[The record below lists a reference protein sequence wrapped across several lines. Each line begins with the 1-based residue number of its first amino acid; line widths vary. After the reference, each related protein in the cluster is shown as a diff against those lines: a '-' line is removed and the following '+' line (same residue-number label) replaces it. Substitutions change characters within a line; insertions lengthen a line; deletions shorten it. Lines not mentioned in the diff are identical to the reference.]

1 MSTRSATGQSA
12 GARPDLRSMHVTS
25 PRQMPDFR
33 LWLLGQ
39 WRPEGTFGQNA
50 AFNAAMKPK
59 TVMNGTTVVAVDP
72 STERTSLPLAALWWV
87 TDEMSQLI
95 DHASRT
101 LPPTTLT
108 DELCPDDHGLVVFAD
123 RLHGTTA
130 DTGEELLV
138 KALSWAFGRS
148 LATGEEEI
156 AVTSYYW
163 LEPGELMTEALLR
176 EDVRPDDIVIE
187 VADVEVDG
195 LPTQIMLVRRPAPAG
210 RWVVGG
216 LSNWVKG
223 TDTSAVPFA
232 GYTGDDVAMASIE
245 EDRRWLAAL
254 WLMSAL
260 PVAETTVEPGDRA
273 ARKRSARA
281 NVGSDVRLVGVR
293 PRAITNST
301 KGEGGERNYSHRW
314 IVGGDTGGF
323 WRQQACGRGYSQHRP
338 VWIEPYIAGP
348 EDKPLHVKETVKILK
363 EDPT

>member
-33 LWLLGQ
+33 LWLLDQ

-50 AFNAAMKPK
+50 AFNTAMKPE
-59 TVMNGTTVVAVDP
+59 TVMNGTTVVNVDP
-72 STERTSLPLAALWWV
+72 NTERTSLPLAALWWV
-87 TDEMSQLI
+87 TDQMSHLI

-130 DTGEELLV
+130 DTGEPLLV

-148 LATGEEEI
+148 RATGVEEI

-176 EDVRPDDIVIE
+176 EDVGPDEHVIE
-187 VADVEVDG
+187 LADVLVDG
-195 LPTQIMLVRRPAPAG
+195 RPRQMALVRRPTTRG
-210 RWVVGG
+210 LWVVGG
-216 LSNWVKG
+216 LSNWEKG

-232 GYTGDDVAMASIE
+232 GYTGSETAMASIE

-254 WLMSAL
+254 WLMAGL
-260 PVAETTVEPGDRA
+260 PVAETTIEPADRST
-273 ARKRSARA
+273 RKRSERSGA
-281 NVGSDVRLVGVR
+281 GSDVRLVGVR
-293 PRAITNST
+293 PRPTSSST

-323 WRQQACGRGYSQHRP
+323 WRQQACGPGYSQHRP
-338 VWIEPYIAGP
+338 IWIEPYIAGP